1 MYYLKYFGYFF
12 RLPAPLMAHIEAL
25 REVNETDDP
34 RETERQAIIQGI
46 YGIMRMLTESI
57 ASGVL

>member
-1 MYYLKYFGYFF
+1 
-12 RLPAPLMAHIEAL
+12 MAHIEAL